1 MADVQHKDIADANL
15 HEPKGV
21 ATASV
26 GKVYVANGSGSG
38 TWDFAKPP
46 GTLAAPAG
54 QVYVSDGAGAGSYQT
69 LTLESTYGEMYI
81 QGNAVATAIASVN
94 TLTKI
99 TSGLT
104 AGPLDGVTF
113 STDHLVIAES
123 GKYILEAT
131 LTFFGVAATALEW
144 QFDFMINAGAL
155 GRKVAVS
162 TTGTERTVVSL
173 QAITGTLAVNDQIAL
188 GVYNTTDAN
197 DPTVVHASLVARK
210 L

>member
-1 MADVQHKDIADANL
+1 MATVEHKDITDANL

-21 ATASV
+21 AAAAA
-26 GKVYVANGSGSG
+26 GKVYVSDGAGSG

-54 QVYVSDGAGAGSYQT
+54 QVYVSDGAGGGSYQT
-69 LTLESTYGEMYI
+69 LTPESTYGEMYI
-81 QGNAVATAIASVN
+81 QSNAVATTISTVS

-99 TSGLT
+99 TAGLA

-113 STDHLVIAES
+113 STDHLVIVES

-144 QFDFMINAGAL
+144 EFDFMINAGAL
-155 GRKVAVS
+155 GRKVAMS
-162 TTGTERTVVSL
+162 TTGAERTVVTL
-173 QAITGTLAVNDQIAL
+173 QAITGTLAVSDQIAL

-197 DPTVVHASLVARK
+197 DPTIVHASLVARK